1 MGEAMDADSLPPR
14 IEHEL
19 AELRGQFPAVTACH
33 SMLLQSQA
41 DGGKR
46 WSLHLE
52 FRAPQA
58 QVIVSGPAEASAEAA
73 VAAACRMARERLAA
87 LKVDACQLPPVA
99 PSHNEAVVPALQ
111 FPPPP

>member
-1 MGEAMDADSLPPR
+1 MDADSLQPR
-14 IEHEL
+14 IEHEI

-33 SMLLQSQA
+33 SMLLQSRD
-41 DGGKR
+41 DGGER

-58 QVIVSGPAEASAEAA
+58 QVIVSGPTESSPELA

-87 LKVDACQLPPVA
+87 LKLDVCQKRLDHA
-99 PSHNEAVVPALQ
+99 IAQ
-111 FPPPP
+111 

>member
-1 MGEAMDADSLPPR
+1 MREAMDADSLQPR
-14 IEHEL
+14 IEHEI
-19 AELRGQFPAVTACH
+19 AELRGLFPAVTACH
-33 SMLLQSQA
+33 SMLLQSRD
-41 DGGKR
+41 DGGKL

-73 VAAACRMARERLAA
+73 VVAACRMARERLAA
-87 LKVDACQLPPVA
+87 LKVDACQLPPAA

>member
-1 MGEAMDADSLPPR
+1 MDADSVQPR
-14 IEHEL
+14 IEHEI

-58 QVIVSGPAEASAEAA
+58 QVIVSGPAEASA
-73 VAAACRMARERLAA
+73 ACSKASA
-87 LKVDACQLPPVA
+87 LVA
-99 PSHNEAVVPALQ
+99 PMPRTPMSAPCS
-111 FPPPP
+111 